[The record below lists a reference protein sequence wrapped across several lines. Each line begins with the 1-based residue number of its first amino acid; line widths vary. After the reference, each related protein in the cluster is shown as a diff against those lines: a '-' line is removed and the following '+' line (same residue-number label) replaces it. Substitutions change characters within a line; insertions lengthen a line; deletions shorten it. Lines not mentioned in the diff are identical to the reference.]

1 MGAKKRLFD
10 LETLLHIGEKKDRI
24 KQIEEEM
31 SSPSFWA
38 DENLSNEK
46 ARELKD
52 LKELAEK
59 FDELSELAEI
69 ADENELNSLIP
80 EIEKLELLA
89 LFSGKYDDHSAI
101 LNFYA
106 GAGGDDAQDWTE
118 MLMRMY
124 IRWAESNGYD
134 VKIIDESRG
143 GIAGIKSATLEID
156 GSYVYGKLKGEGG
169 VHRLVR
175 QSPFNAKALRQTSF
189 SLVEVMPKVE
199 NNKELEI
206 KESDLKIDTFR
217 SSGKGGQGVNTTDSA
232 VRITHI
238 STGIVATC
246 QNERSQLQNKENA
259 MSVLKAR
266 LAKMLES
273 QHKEKIEELRGE
285 SMEPEWGSQIRSYI
299 LHPYKMVKDHR
310 TEYES
315 KDPDSVLGGN
325 LDGFIEAELKYFN
338 KDKSIVDN

>member
-1 MGAKKRLFD
+1 
-10 LETLLHIGEKKDRI
+10 
-24 KQIEEEM
+24 
-31 SSPSFWA
+31 
-38 DENLSNEK
+38 
-46 ARELKD
+46 
-52 LKELAEK
+52 
-59 FDELSELAEI
+59 
-69 ADENELNSLIP
+69 
-80 EIEKLELLA
+80 
-89 LFSGKYDDHSAI
+89 
-101 LNFYA
+101 
-106 GAGGDDAQDWTE
+106 
-118 MLMRMY
+118 MY

-273 QHKEKIEELRGE
+273 QHG
-285 SMEPEWGSQIRSYI
+285 
-299 LHPYKMVKDHR
+299 
-310 TEYES
+310 T
-315 KDPDSVLGGN
+315 
-325 LDGFIEAELKYFN
+325 
-338 KDKSIVDN
+338 